1 MEAGR
6 HHAAAAA
13 AAVGDNFTD
22 DIHPFVEADPVLCCT
37 DERKVHAVKEA
48 KTLLLGVLQS
58 HPNYFY
64 CY

>member
-6 HHAAAAA
+6 RHAAAA

-37 DERKVHAVKEA
+37 DERKVHAVK
-48 KTLLLGVLQS
+48 GVTGLD
-58 HPNYFY
+58 NYAMPMKRRLSS
-64 CY
+64 